1 MATQQCAPGKH
12 TLPLRVF
19 TFVVMM
25 AMCGAN
31 VNNGDP
37 ITVTSRVERMPRA
50 WLDGCPDGPHS
61 AITALLFKSINLSY
75 PGLENAR
82 AAFAKNNLTGACN
95 EVAQYY
101 ADAST
106 AG

>member
-1 MATQQCAPGKH
+1 MATQQCASSKH

-19 TFVVMM
+19 AFVVMM
-25 AMCGAN
+25 AMCAAN
-31 VNNGDP
+31 VNNA
-37 ITVTSRVERMPRA
+37 TSRVERMPRE
-50 WLDGCPDGPHS
+50 WLDGCPGGPHS
-61 AITALLFKSINLSY
+61 AMTALLFKSINLSY

-95 EVAQYY
+95 AVAQYY